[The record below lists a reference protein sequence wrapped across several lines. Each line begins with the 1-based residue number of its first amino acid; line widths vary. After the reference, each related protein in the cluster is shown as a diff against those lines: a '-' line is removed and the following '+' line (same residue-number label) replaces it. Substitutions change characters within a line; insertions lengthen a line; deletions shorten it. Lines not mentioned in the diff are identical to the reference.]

1 MSAKK
6 KQSSIY
12 MDEDYIKNLQK
23 GSYSDFNKL
32 YNLYVNRLY
41 GFAYNLTHSSDMA
54 EEIVQEVFLKVWQIR
69 EHISPDYSFH
79 SPLFTIAKNN
89 FLNSL
94 RKQISSCSY
103 DEYTAHFNSISYS
116 ENTTENDIAFKELND
131 KIIQAKEKLSHRQKE
146 IFEMSKEKNLSN
158 QEIASRLH
166 ISEQS
171 VRNQLSCALKVL
183 KEELIKIG
191 LCFIFIYMNGP
202 KY

>member
-79 SPLFTIAKNN
+79 SLLFTIAKNN

-116 ENTTENDIAFKELND
+116 ENTT
-131 KIIQAKEKLSHRQKE
+131 LSHRQKE